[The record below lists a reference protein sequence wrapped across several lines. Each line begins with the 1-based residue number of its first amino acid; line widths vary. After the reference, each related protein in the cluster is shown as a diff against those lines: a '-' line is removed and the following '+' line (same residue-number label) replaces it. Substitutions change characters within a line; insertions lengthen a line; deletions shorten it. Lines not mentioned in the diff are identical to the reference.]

1 MDMDDPELD
10 ALLREALAPPE
21 GPVDR
26 GFVLRVERS
35 LAEEERYRRWRAA
48 FLRQLA
54 TEALALAALGGS
66 FAVIAQVPAVETA
79 LTDAP
84 GLIWAALV
92 LLLLVWA
99 LMRGRSN
106 LLA

>member
-1 MDMDDPELD
+1 MDDEDLD
-10 ALLREALAPPE
+10 ILLRAALAPPE
-21 GPVDR
+21 GPADR

-35 LAEEERYRRWRAA
+35 VAEEERYRRWRAA
-48 FLRQLA
+48 LLRQLA
-54 TEALALAALGGS
+54 TEALALAAVGGS
-66 FAVIAQVPAVETA
+66 FAFIAQVPAVEAA

-99 LMRGRSN
+99 LMRGRGDV
-106 LLA
+106 LA